1 MSIESILVILIRM
14 VFGKIN
20 MNNLNIVYFIPSL
33 TNAGGMERVLTQKV
47 NYLAKSGKYNISV
60 ITTDMPD
67 GEEPFFQ
74 LDKEVKVYR
83 FKLFFNDIYNDNF
96 ISKIINTYKKL
107 TEYRKL
113 LELFLSKN
121 KVDVLISM
129 GGKEL
134 EFLYKVQHPAKKI
147 YEAHFSN
154 GIRTRNLLANKGN
167 SFFWK
172 YIAKLRELQ
181 IIKQTK
187 KLDALVVLTEKSKD
201 EWLKTNENV
210 LVIPNPSS
218 IKTFPNQYDV
228 DSRRV
233 ISLGRLEYEKGFD
246 LLIKAWSRVI
256 TLYPMWKLDI
266 YGSGSLVNSLK
277 DLIQELNLT
286 SSVQLCGVTQQVSS
300 ELLKSSFYVLPSRYE
315 GLPLVMLEC
324 LACGL
329 PMVAFDCETGPS
341 DIIENNDCGLLVS
354 NGDIEELSLKIID
367 MIKMAEKRLVLS
379 KACTLKSEK
388 YAVDNIMSR
397 WKDLFESMV

>member
-1 MSIESILVILIRM
+1 MKIL
-14 VFGKIN
+14 
-20 MNNLNIVYFIPSL
+20 YFIPSL
-33 TNAGGMERVLTQKV
+33 AHAGGMERVLTQKV
-47 NYLAKSGKYNISV
+47 NYLAKSGRHNIYI
-60 ITTDMPD
+60 ITTDMLD

-74 LDKEVKVYR
+74 LDKGVEVYK
-83 FKLFFNDIYNDNF
+83 FKLFFNMIYNNNF
-96 ISKIINTYKKL
+96 ISKTINTYKKL
-107 TEYRKL
+107 IEYRKL
-113 LELFLSKN
+113 LDLFLSKN

-134 EFLYKVQHPAKKI
+134 EFLYKVQYPAKKI

-167 SFFWK
+167 SFFWQ

-181 IIKQTK
+181 IVKQTK
-187 KLDALVVLTEKSKD
+187 KLDVLVVLTEKSKD

-246 LLIKAWSRVI
+246 LLIKAWSRVT

-266 YGSGSLVNSLK
+266 YGSGSLEESLNG
-277 DLIQELNLT
+277 LINELNLKKT
-286 SSVQLCGVTQQVSS
+286 VQLCGVTQQVSY
-300 ELLKSSFYVLPSRYE
+300 ELMKSSFYVLPSRYE

-367 MIKMAEKRLVLS
+367 MIEMAEKRLVLS

-397 WKDLFESMV
+397 WEDLFESMV

>member
-1 MSIESILVILIRM
+1 M
-14 VFGKIN
+14 IN
-20 MNNLNIVYFIPSL
+20 LLYFIPSL
-33 TNAGGMERVLTQKV
+33 HKAGGMERVLTQKV
-47 NYLAKSGKYNISV
+47 NYLAKNGSYNISI

-67 GEEPFFQ
+67 YVEPFFQ
-74 LDKEVKVYR
+74 LDKNIKLYK
-83 FKLFFNDIYNDNF
+83 FKLFFNDIYNNNF
-96 ISKIINTYKKL
+96 ISKTIYTYKKL
-107 TEYRKL
+107 IEYKNL
-113 LELFLSKN
+113 LDLFLSKN
-121 KVDVLISM
+121 KIDVLISM

-154 GIRTRNLLANKGN
+154 GIRTRNLLANKSN

-256 TLYPMWKLDI
+256 VLYPIWKLDI
-266 YGSGSLVNSLK
+266 YGTGSFEKKLNN
-277 DLIQELNLT
+277 LIGELGLT
-286 SSVQLCGVTQQVSS
+286 DSVQLRGVTQQVSY
-300 ELLKSSFYVLPSRYE
+300 ELMNSSFYVLPSRYE

-341 DIIENNDCGLLVS
+341 DIIEDNDCGLLVK

-367 MIKMAEKRLVLS
+367 MINMAEKRLVLS

-388 YAVDNIMSR
+388 YAVDNIMSS
-397 WKDLFESMV
+397 WKNLFESMV